1 MFSSLDVAVLNG
13 YWLGESDEGRV
24 AGSEYLGNGWMAQ
37 GVGGEDAVGG

>member
-24 AGSEYLGNGWMAQ
+24 AG
-37 GVGGEDAVGG
+37 GEGFGQWVDGTGSWW